1 MRANDS
7 FGTLGIQEIYMSQE
21 IKDFMAKMDG
31 TFQAQAMQAHKEEL
45 LKKEMSSKEVVCGDH
60 KQFLAALAR

>member
-1 MRANDS
+1 
-7 FGTLGIQEIYMSQE
+7 MSQE

-31 TFQAQAMQAHKEEL
+31 TFQAQAMQSHKEEL